1 VKIVGLTGGIGTGK
15 STVSAMLHDLGAT
28 VIDADEATRAVQAP
42 GSEGLRQLVAEF
54 GDGILTAGGELDRA
68 RLAEIAFNDPEAR
81 QRLNAIVHPL
91 VRLWMAE
98 RQQEAVERGDPLVV
112 MDIPLLFEARGAGAF
127 ETVVLVYA
135 PEDLQL
141 RRLVELRG
149 MPEDSARARIAAQLP
164 IEEKRRLATHVI
176 ENTGSLDELRR
187 RVRQVW
193 RELSEGLEDHE
204 PEDHR
209 EAHAADGGDALGPA
223 RVEEGG
229 EVGG

>member
-1 VKIVGLTGGIGTGK
+1 MKIVGLTGGIGTGK
-15 STVSAMLHDLGAT
+15 STVSAMLRDLGAT
-28 VIDADEATRAVQAP
+28 VIDADEATRAVQAR

-54 GDGILTAGGELDRA
+54 GEGILTAGGELDRA
-68 RLAEIAFNDPEAR
+68 RLADIAFNDPEAR

-127 ETVVLVYA
+127 ETVLLVYA
-135 PEDLQL
+135 PEELQL

-149 MPEDSARARIAAQLP
+149 MPEAAARARMAAQLP

-176 ENTGSLDELRR
+176 ENTGSLDELRG
-187 RVRQVW
+187 RVERVW
-193 RELSEGLEDHE
+193 RELSEGLEHHE
-204 PEDHR
+204 PQDQR
-209 EAHAADGGDALGPA
+209 QAHPADRGDALGPA
-223 RVEEGG
+223 GVEEGS
-229 EVGG
+229 ELGG

>member
-1 VKIVGLTGGIGTGK
+1 MKIVGLTGGIGTGK
-15 STVSAMLHDLGAT
+15 STVSAMLRDLGAT

-42 GSEGLRQLVAEF
+42 GSEGLRQLAAEF
-54 GDGILTAGGELDRA
+54 GEGILTPGGELDRA
-68 RLAEIAFNDPEAR
+68 RLADIAFNDPDAR
-81 QRLNAIVHPL
+81 RRLNDIVHPL

-127 ETVVLVYA
+127 ETVLLVYA
-135 PEDLQL
+135 PDELQL

-149 MPEDSARARIAAQLP
+149 MSEEAARARMAAQLP

-176 ENTGSLDELRR
+176 ENTGSLDELRG
-187 RVRQVW
+187 RVERVW

-204 PEDHR
+204 PQDHG
-209 EAHAADGGDALGPA
+209 ETQAADHGDALGPA
-223 RVEEGG
+223 
-229 EVGG
+229 

>member
-1 VKIVGLTGGIGTGK
+1 MKIVGLTGGIGTGK
-15 STVSAMLHDLGAT
+15 STVSAMLRDLGVT

-54 GDGILTAGGELDRA
+54 GEGILTADGELDRA
-68 RLAEIAFNDPEAR
+68 RLADIAFNDAEAR

-127 ETVVLVYA
+127 ETVLLVYA
-135 PEDLQL
+135 PEELQL

-149 MPEDSARARIAAQLP
+149 MPEDAARARMAAQLP

-176 ENTGSLDELRR
+176 ENTGTLDELRG
-187 RVRQVW
+187 RVWQAW
-193 RELSEGLEDHE
+193 RELSEGLEDHQ
-204 PEDHR
+204 PQDQGQ
-209 EAHAADGGDALGPA
+209 AHSADGGDALGPA

-229 EVGG
+229 ELSR

>member
-1 VKIVGLTGGIGTGK
+1 MKIVGLTGGIGTGK
-15 STVSAMLHDLGAT
+15 STVSAMLRDLGAT

-42 GSEGLRQLVAEF
+42 GSEGLHRLVAEF

-68 RLAEIAFNDPEAR
+68 RLADIAFNDPEAR

-98 RQQEAVERGDPLVV
+98 RQREAVERGDPVVV

-127 ETVVLVYA
+127 ETVLLVYA
-135 PEDLQL
+135 PDEVALGRLETL
-141 RRLVELRG
+141 RSMSEG
-149 MPEDSARARIAAQLP
+149 AARARMAAQMP

-176 ENTGSLDELRR
+176 ENTGDLDELRR
-187 RVRQVW
+187 RVERVW
-193 RELSEGLEDHE
+193 RELSEGLEHYE
-204 PEDHR
+204 PEDER
-209 EAHAADGGDALGPA
+209 EADPADRGDTLRAA

-229 EVGG
+229 ELDG